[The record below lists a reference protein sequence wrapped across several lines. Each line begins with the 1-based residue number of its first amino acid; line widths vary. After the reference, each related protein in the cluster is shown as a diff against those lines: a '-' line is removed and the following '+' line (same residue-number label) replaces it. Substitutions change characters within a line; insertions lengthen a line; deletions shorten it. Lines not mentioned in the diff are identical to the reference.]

1 MRPHILSLILFFS
14 ICDLPL
20 AIAASWGFNDATV
33 SVHGKKAGVGGGEK
47 QKLVENKSLPD
58 PILLGVSDTLKILL
72 TTTEDK
78 QGSRPHQAFL
88 LLREPKSNLDTS
100 FPLSVKDGGKGKL
113 ELSQKDLPVQ
123 FASRAQTL
131 SASLVIASF
140 GSSKPYRSHAFDLKI
155 HLDPSAPPSS
165 IDKPLRYGKLPE
177 IHHIFKSDPKSPP
190 KIITIVFAGAVVAAL
205 PTLLIVVWSSNTSP
219 DRPMLM
225 FVPHPV
231 ALVGSKHQ
239 PHVKSLRKLT
249 TISRR
254 VLPFDTGYGRDL
266 FHVLHV
272 LESLS
277 DITRCCCCRIDLF
290 PERKQGF
297 TGSPGAKTCWS
308 EIEKI

>member
-205 PTLLIVVWSSNTSP
+205 PTLLIVWLSLGANINHTSKAFGSSPLSHAAFFLSILAMEGIFFMYYTSWN
-219 DRPMLM
+219 
-225 FVPHPV
+225 
-231 ALVGSKHQ
+231 
-239 PHVKSLRKLT
+239 
-249 TISRR
+249 
-254 VLPFDTGYGRDL
+254 L
-266 FHVLHV
+266 FQTL
-272 LESLS
+272 
-277 DITRCCCCRIDLF
+277 
-290 PERKQGF
+290 
-297 TGSPGAKTCWS
+297 PGAAVVGLIS
-308 EIEKI
+308 FLSGSRALREVQERRLAGLR